1 VGLAL
6 HLYDGDFQGKL
17 PDAGQTYDFNS
28 QFSPENPLKVLRSY
42 LGAKNPNDPVAAY
55 TCPTA
60 KKSPVLYYWPTK
72 VSNTRFLISTVV
84 LDRGVGKLRNPSRT
98 VFIQEAWY
106 LMNTSFDD
114 PRRVGPAGS
123 DAYSYWHEN
132 TPSAQDDWSGPPGIE
147 HYSSVH
153 NEGGNLIF
161 SDGHAEYRKYRRI
174 SSLDFGL
181 VDANGNDSLWQPAE
195 SHSRATYY
203 YK

>member
-1 VGLAL
+1 MA
-6 HLYDGDFQGKL
+6 
-17 PDAGQTYDFNS
+17 
-28 QFSPENPLKVLRSY
+28 
-42 LGAKNPNDPVAAY
+42 
-55 TCPTA
+55 
-60 KKSPVLYYWPTK
+60 
-72 VSNTRFLISTVV
+72 
-84 LDRGVGKLRNPSRT
+84 SRT
-98 VFIQEAWY
+98 VFIQEAWC

-161 SDGHAEYRKYRRI
+161 SDGHAEYRNYRRI

-181 VDANGNDSLWQPAE
+181 VDANGNDFPWQPAE
-195 SHSRATYY
+195 SHSRATYN